1 MRLSVSSRS
10 AAFTTALLTLA
21 TPVLAQTPPSGNGA
35 PPADLTQAVV
45 APKGPG
51 DGPKP
56 TDVARIDTTDAA
68 LSAGGQFATGNSQ
81 QFAATGLGK
90 FNMRRGLNAF
100 GASLLGNYAEAFI
113 VPAAT
118 VPGTPAAPGAWQR
131 STENLQGKLRYDRYL
146 SRNTSLFVQ
155 VTGTHDA
162 FQAITFRLNADPGIK
177 YLFLNDEIVR
187 LWGEVGYDFQYD
199 DNFASPHGF
208 EQAGA
213 GGVSLDATGLPYV
226 ISTSD
231 TIHSA
236 RLFAGFHYAFNKEVQ
251 LNLGLEFLQGF
262 GGSGGGTPAIPPGFS
277 AATVDAVPISLTA
290 SRLNLDALLAA
301 HVGAGLSIGVGFTA
315 KYNSSPLPGKVD
327 LDTTGTLALIYA
339 FSSPSAKKATC
350 PPDGAP
356 PPPPPCAPVETPPS
370 VLLVP
375 PPPPP
380 PPPPPAPSPPLP
392 LSSAPSDVPSS
403 APATSPPPPPPPPVP
418 PTMH

>member
-1 MRLSVSSRS
+1 MRLSISTSS
-10 AAFTTALLTLA
+10 AALTTALLTIA

-45 APKGPG
+45 VPKGPG

-56 TDVARIDTTDAA
+56 NDDAPIDTTDAA

-90 FNMRRGLNAF
+90 FNMRRGANAF

-113 VPAAT
+113 VPPAT
-118 VPGTPAAPGAWQR
+118 EPGIPAAPGAWQR
-131 STENLQGKLRYDRYL
+131 STENVQGKLRYDRYL
-146 SRNTSLFVQ
+146 NRNTSLFVQ

-162 FQAITFRLNADPGIK
+162 FQAITFRLNADPGVK
-177 YLFLNDEIVR
+177 YLFLNDDTVR
-187 LWGEVGYDFQYD
+187 LWGEVGYDFEYD
-199 DNFASPHGF
+199 DNFTSQHGF

-213 GGVSLDATGLPYV
+213 GGVSLDATGLPFV
-226 ISTSD
+226 IATSD
-231 TIHSA
+231 TIHSS

-262 GGSGGGTPAIPPGFS
+262 GGSGGGNPAIPPGFS

-315 KYNSSPLPGKVD
+315 KYNSAPLPGKVD
-327 LDTTGTLALIYA
+327 LDTSGTLALIYA

-350 PPDGAP
+350 PCPPDGP
-356 PPPPPCAPVETPPS
+356 PLAPPPCAPVQTAPS
-370 VLLVP
+370 VLLVLP

-380 PPPPPAPSPPLP
+380 PPPTPPLP
-392 LSSAPSDVPSS
+392 LSSPSSDVPSS
-403 APATSPPPPPPPPVP
+403 GPATSPPPPPPPPVP